1 MILVLHNTKPL
12 KVLPAVVT
20 DAESIAKLALDHLQS
35 LGLRHFAFCGFDAM
49 SWSNERKAQFERLV
63 TASGFDFFL
72 YKQPGIRMVT
82 DWNDE
87 RHSMERWIRSL
98 PKPIGILACND
109 DRGQHVLEACKAAG
123 MAVPDEVAVIGV
135 DNDAILCELCEP
147 PLSSIALNTEEAG
160 YMSARLLHSLMNGD
174 RMRGQE
180 IIVSGTHIVK
190 RQSTDVL
197 SVDNADVA
205 NAIRF
210 LRQNIKNKIRIDS
223 IVAQTHL
230 SRRSLEMQ
238 FRRLLRRTIYKEVC
252 HARIELMMQML
263 VETNVSISEITA
275 SLSFTDV
282 AHASRF
288 FKRESGMSM
297 KQFRESKQSIL
308 RTHGLHK
315 R

>member
-1 MILVLHNTKPL
+1 M
-12 KVLPAVVT
+12 LPAVVT
-20 DAESIAKLALDHLQS
+20 DAESIAKLALYHLES
-35 LGLRHFAFCGFDAM
+35 LGLHQFAFCGFDAM
-49 SWSNERKAQFERLV
+49 MWSNKRKIRFERFV
-63 TASGFDFFL
+63 KAAGFEVFL
-72 YKQPGIRMVT
+72 YNQPRSKT
-82 DWNDE
+82 RPDWNDE
-87 RHSMERWIRSL
+87 LHFMERWLRVL

-123 MAVPDEVAVIGV
+123 VAVPDEVAVIGV

-160 YMSARLLHSLMNGD
+160 YMSAKLLHSLMNGT

-180 IIVSGTHIVK
+180 IVVSASHIVK
-190 RQSTDVL
+190 RQSTDAL

-210 LRQNIKNKIRIDS
+210 IRQNAKMKIRISD
-223 IVAQTHL
+223 IVAQTQL

-238 FRRLLRRTIYKEVC
+238 FRKLLHRSIYKEVC
-252 HARIELMMQML
+252 RARIELMMQML
-263 VETNVSISEITA
+263 AETNLSISEITA
-275 SLSFTDV
+275 SLSFTDL

-297 KQFRESKQSIL
+297 KQFRESKKSIL
-308 RTHGLHK
+308 RTHGLLK